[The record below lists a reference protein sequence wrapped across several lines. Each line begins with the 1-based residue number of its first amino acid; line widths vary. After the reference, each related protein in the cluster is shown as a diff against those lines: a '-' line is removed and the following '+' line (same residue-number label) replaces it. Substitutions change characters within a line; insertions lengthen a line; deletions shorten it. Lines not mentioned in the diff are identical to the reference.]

1 VSWAGESSD
10 PILLTGRVALVT
22 GAGSPTGIGFA
33 AAAALGRRGAAV
45 AVAATTDR
53 IHERA
58 GELAAAGYPAA
69 GFTADLTSGD
79 QSRGLVAAVV
89 ERFGPVDVLVNNA
102 GMIQTGVPDVSKR
115 FHELLE
121 EEWESIIRLNLATT
135 VNTTRAVLPQMLTRG
150 CGRIVNVSS
159 VTGPVVANPCSTG
172 YSTAK
177 SAVDG
182 LTRSLAVEV
191 ARHGITVNSVAPGW
205 IATGSSSREELVA
218 GEHTPVGRP
227 GSPEEVAELI
237 AFLAS
242 DASRYVTGR
251 SIVIDGGNILQEY
264 KGPPEGYY

>member
-1 VSWAGESSD
+1 MSSAGASAD
-10 PILLTGRVALVT
+10 PISLAGRVALVT

-33 AAAALGRRGAAV
+33 AARALGRRGATV

-58 GELAAAGYPAA
+58 EELLAAGQPAA

-79 QSRGLVAAVV
+79 ETRDLVEAVV
-89 ERFGPVDVLVNNA
+89 GRLGPVEILVNNA
-102 GMIQTGVPDVSKR
+102 GMVQTGVPDVSKR
-115 FHELLE
+115 FHELGE
-121 EEWESIIRLNLATT
+121 DEWAHIIRLNLTTT
-135 VNTTRAVLPQMLTRG
+135 VHATRAVLPGMLNRRY
-150 CGRIVNVSS
+150 GRIVNVSS
-159 VTGPVVANPCSTG
+159 VTGPLVANPGSTG

-177 SAVDG
+177 AAVDG

-191 ARHGITVNSVAPGW
+191 AGEGVTVNSVAPGW
-205 IATGSSSREELVA
+205 IATGSSSPEELVA
-218 GEHTPVGRP
+218 GTHTPVGRP
-227 GSPEEVAELI
+227 GTPEEVAELI

-264 KGPPEGYY
+264 KGPPELYY